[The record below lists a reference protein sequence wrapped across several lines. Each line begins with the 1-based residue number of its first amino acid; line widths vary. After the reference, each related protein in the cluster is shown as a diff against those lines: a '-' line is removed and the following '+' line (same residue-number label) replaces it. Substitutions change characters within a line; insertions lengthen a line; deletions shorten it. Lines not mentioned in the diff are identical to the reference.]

1 MTTAE
6 LKKSIVQ
13 EVHAVSDEKM
23 LELLLIALENINSP
37 ISELEDWQIKE
48 IEESE
53 KQLERGEWITKEEA
67 DKKILEWLKKQ
78 FYP

>member
-1 MTTAE
+1 MTTTE

-13 EVHAVSDEKM
+13 EVHAISDEKM

-37 ISELEDWQIKE
+37 IPELEDWQIKE

-53 KQLERGEWITKEEA
+53 KQLERGECITKEEA
-67 DKKILEWLKKQ
+67 DKKILEWLKK
-78 FYP
+78 